1 MLGALT
7 RGRSETEQK
16 AIVAVAA
23 GTTLALVAM
32 RQRAIRSAIASML
45 TVRVMKFVCVCEDD
59 AGLCGDA
66 GWSCVR
72 EGYWMRLRASSATF
86 YSRRPGGR
94 DWRGRGWD
102 RYRRMR
108 FGGMDY
114 AVGG

>member
-45 TVRVMKFVCVCEDD
+45 TVRVVFQERVVMRGIVDARAFVEESVFV
-59 AGLCGDA
+59 AR
-66 GWSCVR
+66 R
-72 EGYWMRLRASSATF
+72 EGYWTRAPRASF
-86 YSRRPGGR
+86 FR
-94 DWRGRGWD
+94 D
-102 RYRRMR
+102 
-108 FGGMDY
+108 
-114 AVGG
+114 VL

>member
-45 TVRVMKFVCVCEDD
+45 TVRVVF
-59 AGLCGDA
+59 L
-66 GWSCVR
+66 
-72 EGYWMRLRASSATF
+72 
-86 YSRRPGGR
+86 
-94 DWRGRGWD
+94 
-102 RYRRMR
+102 
-108 FGGMDY
+108 
-114 AVGG
+114 

>member
-45 TVRVMKFVCVCEDD
+45 TVRVMKFVCVCVRTTRV
-59 AGLCGDA
+59 
-66 GWSCVR
+66 CVATR
-72 EGYWMRLRASSATF
+72 VGRAS
-86 YSRRPGGR
+86 
-94 DWRGRGWD
+94 GRGI
-102 RYRRMR
+102 
-108 FGGMDY
+108 GCDY
-114 AVGG
+114 ARLPRRSIADGRADATGGVVDGIGIGG